1 MLPHGM
7 DVFGGSQI
15 RVRALGYCERFVWV
29 QVRGVILIPPTA
41 RSTGPWLDAT
51 RTTSLQ
57 RIANRPI
64 VCHVLDALTAAGVE
78 EVAVLAP
85 AELVEEISICIES
98 DSQPRP
104 PLRYLTHRAETDPA
118 DLLRSI
124 AQFADGAATIV
135 HRSDGLLGQPLRP
148 FLDVLS
154 QESSDVVLLVAQG
167 ARNSEPLGP
176 STQQILRVAELD
188 PSNSALGMA
197 GVCMLGTGALKDLN
211 YPSTSPGVELKT
223 LAECLIA
230 RENARMQVRVVR
242 EWRAFLGDPIDLLDM
257 NRAVLDG
264 IEPQGSLPQ
273 RDGNRFEG
281 RVLIDP
287 TASVSTSVLCGPII
301 IGAGAR
307 VVDSYIGPHT
317 SIGERVHVE
326 GAEIERSI
334 LFAGASVIHVGGR
347 LVGSIVGREARIFRD
362 FSVPR
367 AMRLQVG
374 DGDKVALC

>member
-1 MLPHGM
+1 
-7 DVFGGSQI
+7 
-15 RVRALGYCERFVWV
+15 
-29 QVRGVILIPPTA
+29 
-41 RSTGPWLDAT
+41 LD
-51 RTTSLQ
+51 
-57 RIANRPI
+57 
-64 VCHVLDALTAAGVE
+64 
-78 EVAVLAP
+78 
-85 AELVEEISICIES
+85 
-98 DSQPRP
+98 
-104 PLRYLTHRAETDPA
+104 
-118 DLLRSI
+118 
-124 AQFADGAATIV
+124 
-135 HRSDGLLGQPLRP
+135 
-148 FLDVLS
+148 
-154 QESSDVVLLVAQG
+154 
-167 ARNSEPLGP
+167 
-176 STQQILRVAELD
+176 
-188 PSNSALGMA
+188 
-197 GVCMLGTGALKDLN
+197 
-211 YPSTSPGVELKT
+211 YPSTSPGVELGT
-223 LAECLIA
+223 LAESLIA

-242 EWRAFLGDPIDLLDM
+242 EWRTFLGDPIDLLDM

-264 IEPQGSLPQ
+264 IEPQTSLPQ

>member
-1 MLPHGM
+1 
-7 DVFGGSQI
+7 
-15 RVRALGYCERFVWV
+15 VRALGSYERFVWV
-29 QVRGVILIPPTA
+29 QVRGVILIPPAA

-64 VCHVLDALTAAGVE
+64 VSHVLDALGSAGVE
-78 EVAVLAP
+78 EIAVLAP
-85 AELVEEISICIES
+85 AELIEEIATCIES
-98 DSQPRP
+98 DSRPRP
-104 PLRYLTHRAETDPA
+104 PVRYLAHHAQTQAAES
-118 DLLRSI
+118 LRSI
-124 AQFADGAATIV
+124 ARFADGAATIV
-135 HRSDGLLGQPLRP
+135 HRSDGLLGQPLAP
-148 FLDVLS
+148 FLEVLS
-154 QESSDVVLLVAQG
+154 QESPDVVLLVAQG

-176 STQQILRVAELD
+176 ATQQVMRVADLD
-188 PSNSALGMA
+188 PNNSALGMA
-197 GVCMLGTGALKDLN
+197 GVCVLGAGALDGLR
-211 YPSTSPGVELKT
+211 YPAASPGIELRT

-230 RENARMQVRVVR
+230 RENAHMQVRVVR

-257 NRAVLDG
+257 NRAVLD
-264 IEPQGSLPQ
+264 ELDPELSPPQ

-281 RVLIDP
+281 RVIIDP
-287 TASVSTSVLCGPII
+287 TASVTSSMLCGPVIV
-301 IGAGAR
+301 GAGAH
-307 VVDSYIGPHT
+307 VADSYIGPHT

-347 LVGSIVGREARIFRD
+347 LVGSIVGRDARVFRD

>member
-1 MLPHGM
+1 ML
-7 DVFGGSQI
+7 V
-15 RVRALGYCERFVWV
+15 
-29 QVRGVILIPPTA
+29 PPSA

-57 RIANRPI
+57 RVANRPI
-64 VCHVLDALTAAGVE
+64 VCHVLDALSAAGVE
-78 EVAVLAP
+78 EIAILAP
-85 AELVEEISICIES
+85 TELVEEISTCIAS
-98 DSQPRP
+98 DDQTHP
-104 PLRYLTHRAETDPA
+104 PVRYLPHQANADPGKA
-118 DLLRSI
+118 LRSL
-124 AQFADGAATIV
+124 ARFTQGAATIV
-135 HRSDGLLGQPLRP
+135 HRSDGLLGQPLLP
-148 FLDVLS
+148 FLDVLG
-154 QESSDVVLLVAQG
+154 EEGSDVVLLVAQG
-167 ARNSEPLGP
+167 ARNAEPLGP
-176 STQQILRVAELD
+176 STQQVLRVAELD
-188 PSNSALGMA
+188 PSNSSLGMA
-197 GVCMLGTGALKDLN
+197 GVCVLGAGALEGLA
-211 YPSTSPGVELKT
+211 YPSSGPGVELRT

-230 RENARMQVRVVR
+230 RENAHMQVRVVR

-264 IEPQGSLPQ
+264 LEPPALLPP

-281 RVLIDP
+281 RVYVDP
-287 TASVSTSVLCGPII
+287 TASVTSSVLCGPII

-307 VVDSYIGPHT
+307 VIDSYIGPHT
-317 SIGERVHVE
+317 SVGERVHVE

-347 LVGSIVGREARIFRD
+347 LVGSIVGRDARVFRD